1 MKFTLHAIDGNDGH
15 IYRIKK
21 IDEIQE
27 ILIAERDKRN
37 ELSTKYNREVNI
49 IGVIDNCLGV
59 TAIGLG
65 ITGVCLLSIIVAA
78 PAVIGMKAVSIVMG
92 LIRVVGNH
100 AIKKMSLKIEKH
112 EKIAMLAVSSLNT
125 ASSLISKHY
134 QMTPFQMKNIH

>member
-1 MKFTLHAIDGNDGH
+1 MEIDAIDGNDGH

-37 ELSTKYNREVNI
+37 ELSTKYNRGVNI
-49 IGVIDNCLGV
+49 IGVIDNCLDV
-59 TAIGLG
+59 TAIGLV
-65 ITGVCLLSIIVAA
+65 ITGVGFLSTIVAA
-78 PAVIGMKAVSIVMG
+78 PAVIVMEAVSIVMG

-100 AIKKMSLKIEKH
+100 AMKKMSLKIEKH
-112 EKIAMLAVSSLNT
+112 AKIVMLDVSSLNRLMT
-125 ASSLISKHY
+125 FQKHN